1 MNPHEF
7 DRQRPGNKAQR
18 EQNIE
23 CCPNCN
29 ANGDFLIEVN
39 PVVRNCIDF
48 CEFPHKCIKTPKGEV
63 KWLTIRELQKH
74 AQNDECP
81 KYGCE
86 ICQLPEFMYMTRS

>member
-1 MNPHEF
+1 MRYLAMNPHEF

-29 ANGDFLIEVN
+29 ASGDFLIEIN

-63 KWLTIRELQKH
+63 KWMTIRELQKH
-74 AQNDECP
+74 A
-81 KYGCE
+81 
-86 ICQLPEFMYMTRS
+86 